1 MPVNQTGKK
10 FPSMISSTHK
20 TEPFGHLADPT
31 MTVTKVTSAPTTTG
45 LTTDKSNPEE
55 DAGSSL
61 SAQEVELSTCSMAER
76 SNGGVTLTPLM
87 LLMVWKPLTDWR
99 DLIPFILTNSCHIA
113 KTTLIAQTTNSAH
126 ITSGRELK
134 MVNLMPLVPLAI
146 SKMKADAQ
154 VSNTGELSMPTTG
167 VLMELASVLT
177 LSKIALQLS
186 KALTLSP
193 LESPLPS

>member
-1 MPVNQTGKK
+1 
-10 FPSMISSTHK
+10 MISSTHK

-61 SAQEVELSTCSMAER
+61 SAQETELSTCSMAER

-99 DLIPFILTNSCHIA
+99 DLRPFILTNSCHIA

-154 VSNTGELSMPTTG
+154 VSNTGEPSMPITG